1 MSHPAP
7 RDARIYPWPTAD
19 WPVATPA
26 DVGLDAA
33 RLEAAHRYLLDEVP
47 HIDSLLVSRGGA
59 LVFERYMRGMMP
71 GRLHN
76 LKSATKSV
84 TSLLAG
90 VALSTGDLAS
100 LDEPLGYIMPEAFAA
115 ASDQAK
121 RAITIRHL
129 LTMRSGLDWAE
140 YGASAIAMT
149 ASPDWVRYVLDRPL
163 AHPPG
168 AHFNY
173 STGDTQLLAAALQT
187 LTGMSLHDY
196 ARLYL
201 FDPLGIARHTWPAD
215 PQGVSIGGAELAL
228 TPRDLARIGYLA
240 LRRGAWDGTAI
251 VPPAWIAD
259 SHTAHTSL
267 MPEAD
272 DECERLAYG
281 YLWWLRPQAEHESA
295 LAVGYGGQ
303 FAVVVPALDLVV
315 VMTGDIA
322 AAPEP
327 FRSNRMLCR
336 FNLVEEF
343 IVPAVLDHA

>member
-1 MSHPAP
+1 MSRPAP
-7 RDARIYPWPTAD
+7 HDARIYPWPAAD
-19 WPVATPA
+19 WPSAAPA

-33 RLEAAHRYLLDEVP
+33 LLEAAHRHLLDKVP
-47 HIDSLLVSRGGA
+47 HIDSLLVVRGGA
-59 LVFERYMRGMMP
+59 LVFEQYMRGMTP
-71 GRLHN
+71 DRLHN

-100 LDEPLGYIMPEAFAA
+100 LDEPLGYIMPEVFATA
-115 ASDQAK
+115 GDQA
-121 RAITIRHL
+121 RRRITIRHL
-129 LTMRSGLDWAE
+129 LTMRSGLEWAE
-140 YGASAIAMT
+140 YGPSAIAMT

-187 LTGMSLHDY
+187 LTGMSLSDY

-201 FDPLGIARHTWPAD
+201 FDPLGIARHAWPAD
-215 PQGVSIGGAELAL
+215 PQSVTIGGAELAL
-228 TPRDLARIGYLA
+228 APRDLARIGYLA
-240 LRRGAWDGTAI
+240 LRGGTWHGAPI
-251 VPPAWIAD
+251 VPPGWIAD
-259 SHTAHTSL
+259 SHSAHTPL
-267 MPEAD
+267 PPQAD

-281 YLWWLRPQAEHESA
+281 YLWWLRPQAGHDSA

-322 AAPEP
+322 AAPDH
-327 FRSNRMLCR
+327 FRNNRMLCR
-336 FNLVEEF
+336 FNLVEDF
-343 IVPAVLDHA
+343 IVPAVRDRL

>member
-1 MSHPAP
+1 MTQPAP
-7 RDARIYPWPTAD
+7 RDARIHHWPAAD
-19 WPVATPA
+19 WPSAAPA
-26 DVGLDAA
+26 AAGLDAA
-33 RLEAAHRYLLDEVP
+33 RLEAAQRYLLGEVP
-47 HIDSLLVSRGGA
+47 HIDSLLVIRGGA

-84 TSLLAG
+84 TSLLTG
-90 VALSTGDLAS
+90 VALTTGDLAD
-100 LDEPLGYIMPEAFAA
+100 LDEPLGYIMPEIFATA
-115 ASDQAK
+115 GDQDK

-129 LTMRSGLDWAE
+129 LTMRSGLEWDE
-140 YGASAIAMT
+140 YGASAVAMT

-163 AHPPG
+163 RHPPG

-187 LTGMSLHDY
+187 LSGMSLYDY

-201 FDPLGIARHTWPAD
+201 FEPLHITRHAWPAD
-215 PQGVSIGGAELAL
+215 PQGVTIGGAELAL

-240 LRRGAWDGTAI
+240 LRGGAWNGTAI
-251 VPPAWIAD
+251 IPPAWIAD
-259 SHTAHTSL
+259 SHAAHTL
-267 MPEAD
+267 LTPQAD
-272 DECERLAYG
+272 GECERLAYG
-281 YLWWLRPQAEHESA
+281 YLWWLRPQAGYDSA

-303 FAVVVPALDLVV
+303 FAIVVPALDLVV

-327 FRSNRMLCR
+327 FRSNRMLCQ

-343 IVPAVLDHA
+343 IVPAVLDHP

>member
-7 RDARIYPWPTAD
+7 RDTRAHPWPAAD
-19 WPVATPA
+19 WPSAAPA

-47 HIDSLLVSRGGA
+47 HIDSLLVIRHGA
-59 LVFERYMRGMMP
+59 LAFERYMRGMMP

-84 TSLLAG
+84 TSLLTG
-90 VALSTGDLAS
+90 VALATGDLGG
-100 LDEPLGYIMPEAFAA
+100 LDEPLGYIMPEVFATA
-115 ASDQAK
+115 GDQDK

-129 LTMRSGLDWAE
+129 LTMRSGLEWDE

-163 AHPPG
+163 IHPPG

-201 FDPLGIARHTWPAD
+201 FEPLGISRHAWPAD
-215 PQGVSIGGAELAL
+215 PQGVTIGGAELAL

-240 LRRGAWDGTAI
+240 LRGGTWNGTAI

-259 SHTAHTSL
+259 SHTAHTL
-267 MPEAD
+267 LPPQAD

-281 YLWWLRPQAEHESA
+281 YLWWLRPQAGHDSA

-343 IVPAVLDHA
+343 IVPAVLDRP